1 MTDML
6 KKLSE
11 EEMHNRILD
20 YVGYVLTSARAIY
33 REPHSYS
40 PMRMVDSLEKSL
52 KILQDAGIKYDSVEE
67 SMTLIREN
75 RWRVTSDPE
84 AFANALDEAILRLVR
99 VTLQESGTTG
109 E

>member
-52 KILQDAGIKYDSVEE
+52 NLLRDAGIKDDSVEE
-67 SMTLIREN
+67 SMTVIREN

>member
-1 MTDML
+1 MTDMENR
-6 KKLSE
+6 LSG

-20 YVGYVLTSARAIY
+20 YVGYVLTSARALY

-52 KILQDAGIKYDSVEE
+52 NLLRDAGIKVDSVEE
-67 SMTLIREN
+67 SMIFIREN

-99 VTLQESGTTG
+99 VTLQDSGTTG